1 MKVFLLICI
10 CFVANSAFG
19 QNFGDLSDE
28 DKAAKLKGVSKKD
41 LLRARAQLEP
51 NCECQCNSYTWSDGR
66 GNTHGN
72 CNTKDNT
79 GALFCYIDGEARG
92 SCNDVR
98 PSGSQ
103 QGKFY
108 SYQACATPTR
118 NTCIISFYNQEKT
131 KYRSKSGQYNPN
143 AFNCLTN
150 LGSGNQG
157 GFGGGN
163 QGGFGGNQGG
173 FGGNQGGFG
182 NGGFGNLGGVRGKGS
197 GTTQKPNIGA
207 KSAGIT
213 FDA

>member
-1 MKVFLLICI
+1 M
-10 CFVANSAFG
+10 G
-19 QNFGDLSDE
+19 
-28 DKAAKLKGVSKKD
+28 
-41 LLRARAQLEP
+41 
-51 NCECQCNSYTWSDGR
+51 
-66 GNTHGN
+66 
-72 CNTKDNT
+72 
-79 GALFCYIDGEARG
+79 DGEARS

-157 GFGGGN
+157 GFGG
-163 QGGFGGNQGG
+163 
-173 FGGNQGGFG
+173 NQGGFG

>member
-1 MKVFLLICI
+1 MIFT
-10 CFVANSAFG
+10 FS
-19 QNFGDLSDE
+19 
-28 DKAAKLKGVSKKD
+28 
-41 LLRARAQLEP
+41 
-51 NCECQCNSYTWSDGR
+51 
-66 GNTHGN
+66 
-72 CNTKDNT
+72 KDNT

-118 NTCIISFYNQEKT
+118 NTCIISFYNQERT

-157 GFGGGN
+157 GFG
-163 QGGFGGNQGG
+163 GGNQGG